1 MKSLDT
7 TFLIDLLRGEAGA
20 VERAGELD
28 EEGGASTTAVN
39 VFELSYGVYRGV
51 KDVERRLEEV
61 KRVVSN
67 LQVFPLEQR
76 AAMKS
81 AEIAGTLDREGGGI
95 DPFDALIAGIVIVEG
110 AECIVTKNVT
120 HFERV
125 PGLKVEKH

>member
-1 MKSLDT
+1 MKTLDT

-28 EEGGASTTAVN
+28 EEGGAATTAVN
-39 VFELSYGVYRGV
+39 VFELSYGVYGGV
-51 KDVERRLEEV
+51 KDVERRLEDV

-67 LQVFPLEQR
+67 LQVFPLDQR

-81 AEIAGTLDREGGGI
+81 AEIAGTLDREGRGI

-110 AECIVTKNVT
+110 AECIVTKNVR

>member
-1 MKSLDT
+1 MKAVDT

-28 EEGGASTTAVN
+28 EEGGAATTAVN

-61 KRVVSN
+61 KRLVSN

-81 AEIAGTLDREGGGI
+81 AEIAGALDREGMGI
-95 DPFDALIAGIVIVEG
+95 DPFDALIAGIVMVEG
-110 AECIVTKNVT
+110 AECVVTRNVT